1 MGLVLSSHV
10 RHRGKRNPLRAWHNE
25 LGMPM
30 PIWQALQTS
39 SGTGI
44 RHTGLQ
50 ASGKRQRERG
60 STTSWSSR
68 RCAAGPSP
76 RTSVVQRGLGAAGP
90 LPPVALRS
98 QERASPSSL
107 DGKHSTK
114 GSAKPQQNTQKHVF
128 LGLTKNTCFGVNTE

>member
-30 PIWQALQTS
+30 PIWQAVQTS
-39 SGTGI
+39 SGI
-44 RHTGLQ
+44 Q
-50 ASGKRQRERG
+50 ASGKRQRG

-90 LPPVALRS
+90 LPPCGPQVSGARPQRALSTPRS
-98 QERASPSSL
+98 SWRRLLNPHRKKNFFRCRDSSSSIV
-107 DGKHSTK
+107 HSMR
-114 GSAKPQQNTQKHVF
+114 
-128 LGLTKNTCFGVNTE
+128 TCTLNQT